1 MKGVEEAVRKL
12 IENRVFRIGLRNYGE
27 VREKATGVIGNLN
40 SSGNGSEG
48 GKEAGVDVIVGT
60 YFATEELGIIFRLNS
75 YVICEQFIRRPC
87 IPRLCRAVDFCHSG
101 LREPVR
107 GVRRRYP
114 DYSETLHI
122 YIRMLTL
129 ERRKGKVGS

>member
-1 MKGVEEAVRKL
+1 MLNDRGILPVEMKGVEEAVREL

-27 VREKATGVIGNLN
+27 VREKATGVIGN

-75 YVICEQFIRRPC
+75 YVICEQFIRQPL
-87 IPRLCRAVDFCHSG
+87 IPRFCGADDFCHS
-101 LREPVR
+101 RA
-107 GVRRRYP
+107 
-114 DYSETLHI
+114 SEIIL
-122 YIRMLTL
+122 LVL
-129 ERRKGKVGS
+129 SL